1 MDYGIIIRYAF
12 VAIQRRESNN
22 KELKSYNSGIKK
34 NFLKH

>member
-22 KELKSYNSGIKK
+22 RELKTYNAVTKT
-34 NFLKH
+34 F